1 MSTELSTSK
10 KICKIAAFKPKS
22 SKSIAFLVAG
32 VFLLLAIDAA
42 YNIGYGFVYG
52 LGLLLTVLTFTLT
65 LIIDNFFLILEAASI
80 ITGYVAAG
88 ACVVASIACFNMAIS
103 NDKKNKLE
111 SADIE
116 YDQNC
121 LVFYTSKDERY
132 VLTEIKNIYSQGE
145 KYHIDGKVAKYTTQL
160 GKSHP
165 VHLDIIPATYQ
176 DCIYLCDI
184 LNDITQGINQSK

>member
-1 MSTELSTSK
+1 MSNELSTSK
-10 KICKIAAFKPKS
+10 RFCKIAAFKPKS
-22 SKSIAFLVAG
+22 SKSIAFIIAG
-32 VFLLLAIDAA
+32 VFLLIAIDAA

-65 LIIDNFFLILEAASI
+65 LIIDNFFLLLEAASI

-132 VLTEIKNIYSQGE
+132 VLTEIKNIYSQSE
-145 KYHIDGKVAKYTTQL
+145 KYHIDGKTAKYTTQL
-160 GKSHP
+160 GKSHSI
-165 VHLDIIPATYQ
+165 HLDIIPATYQ
-176 DCIYLCDI
+176 NCISLCDI
-184 LNDITQGINQSK
+184 LNDITQGINQNR

>member
-1 MSTELSTSK
+1 ML
-10 KICKIAAFKPKS
+10 
-22 SKSIAFLVAG
+22 
-32 VFLLLAIDAA
+32 LLLAIDAA

-52 LGLLLTVLTFTLT
+52 LGLLLTVLTFALT
-65 LIIDNFFLILEAASI
+65 SIIDNFFLLLEAASI

-88 ACVVASIACFNMAIS
+88 ACVVASIACFNMAIN

-132 VLTEIKNIYSQGE
+132 VLTEIKNIYVQGE
-145 KYHIDGKVAKYTTQL
+145 KYHID
-160 GKSHP
+160 
-165 VHLDIIPATYQ
+165 
-176 DCIYLCDI
+176 
-184 LNDITQGINQSK
+184 

>member
-1 MSTELSTSK
+1 M
-10 KICKIAAFKPKS
+10 
-22 SKSIAFLVAG
+22 
-32 VFLLLAIDAA
+32 LAIDAA

-52 LGLLLTVLTFTLT
+52 LGLLLTVLTFALT
-65 LIIDNFFLILEAASI
+65 SIIDNFFLLLEAASI

-121 LVFYTSKDERY
+121 LVFFTSKDERY
-132 VLTEIKNIYSQGE
+132 VLTEIKIIYAKGE
-145 KYHIDGKVAKYTTQL
+145 KYHIDGKAAKYTTQL
-160 GKSHP
+160 GKSHT

-176 DCIYLCDI
+176 NCIYLCDI
-184 LNDITQGINQSK
+184 LNNITQGTNQNK